1 MKTNIT
7 NLVARTPLRT
17 TVGGRQGGSRRTLF
31 TYATAPQLRG
41 MRVLRG
47 TGLAK
52 SNVGVGSPPPPP
64 PPEPIPTLA
73 SLNPDSSGNWN
84 AEVVLTGTNFLP
96 TSVVLANNQ
105 VVQNATYDSATQ
117 LRIVVPGVHQAG
129 VYQVKVRNGSQESN
143 SLNFTAL

>member
-17 TVGGRQGGSRRTLF
+17 TMGLGGSRRTIF

-47 TGLAK
+47 TMRAK
-52 SNVGVGSPPPPP
+52 SNVGIGQPIPQQPPPLD
-64 PPEPIPTLA
+64 PIPMLT

-84 AEVVLTGTNFLP
+84 AEVVISGSNFTP

-105 VVQNATYDSATQ
+105 VAQNVTYDSATQ
-117 LRIVVPGVHQAG
+117 LRVVVPGIHQAG
-129 VYQVKVRNGSQESN
+129 IYQVKVRNGSQESN
-143 SLNFTAL
+143 ALQFTAL